1 MSVSVGGV
9 RIPPEKMHLLN
20 RTLDEEEWR
29 MVPDEAGGGYV
40 ALLDVFHQIHCLV
53 SHHLIPLFRHLLT
66 CQTGSHTDVHL
77 ASSWKLCSSWSRDRN
92 KDGGSWWF
100 EGQRCWE

>member
-1 MSVSVGGV
+1 MLVGGV

-20 RTLDEEEWR
+20 RTLDEEDWR

-53 SHHLIPLFRHLLT
+53 SQLYLRLPELCLYSISGPHPH
-66 CQTGSHTDVHL
+66 VHL
-77 ASSWKLCSSWSRDRN
+77 ASGRKLCTSWTGHSN
-92 KDGGSWWF
+92 KDGGTWWLK
-100 EGQRCWE
+100 